1 LQAENRRKNAVAQI
15 RIEPD
20 KTTERMKKYI
30 LLSIIII
37 PFMLSECK
45 AENPVI
51 PETVTEPVKSVIQLT
66 TETFKKLIFN
76 YETNSEWKFAGN
88 KPAIID
94 FYADWCGPCKQLSPL
109 VEEIA
114 KEYSGKIDFY
124 KVDTDKERILTQK
137 LGITGLPTLVFIPE
151 KGKPQIAVGAL
162 PKETLIKVINEV
174 LLVK

>member
-1 LQAENRRKNAVAQI
+1 
-15 RIEPD
+15 
-20 KTTERMKKYI
+20 MKKYF
-30 LLSIIII
+30 LLLIIII
-37 PFMLSECK
+37 PLAFSECK

-51 PETVTEPVKSVIQLT
+51 PEIIAEPEKSVIQLT
-66 TETFKKLIFN
+66 NETFKKLIFN
-76 YETNSEWKFAGN
+76 YETGSEWKFAGN

-94 FYADWCGPCKQLSPL
+94 FYADWCAPCRQLSPL

-114 KEYSGKIDFY
+114 KEYSDKINVY
-124 KVDTDKERILTQK
+124 KVDTEKERILTQK

-162 PKETLIKVINEV
+162 PKETLVKAINEV